1 MATTRWI
8 AVLLLALAAVG
19 VTAGSA
25 PAVGVVDDARVSVLA
40 PLADSPDS
48 PDGFSDGGDAPEG
61 FVAVLAFPA
70 EAGFSDGG
78 DRPIRVFVE
87 PDGFSD
93 GGDAPEGFVRAL
105 APPAP
110 DGFSD
115 GGDGMIA
122 VMAVRASSGE
132 LVPVLMQRVQ
142 DSPFSPEGG
151 DF

>member
-25 PAVGVVDDARVSVLA
+25 PAVGVVDDAPVSVIA
-40 PLADSPDS
+40 PLADA

-61 FVAVLAFPA
+61 FVAVLAVPA
-70 EAGFSDGG
+70 EVGFSDGG

-93 GGDAPEGFVRAL
+93 GGDLPEGFVRAL

-122 VMAVRASSGE
+122 VMALRAGGRDE
-132 LVPVLMQRVQ
+132 LVPVLLQLA
-142 DSPFSPEGG
+142 DSLLPPEGG
-151 DF
+151 DY

>member
-25 PAVGVVDDARVSVLA
+25 PAVGVVDDAPVSVLA
-40 PLADSPDS
+40 PLADSPDGS
-48 PDGFSDGGDAPEG
+48 SDGGDAPEG